1 MNEQVFQ
8 KAIGLLP
15 EIRADI
21 LRRVPVELQGFIGLE
36 MNRTNITV
44 KNNKPVISK
53 TKNTTNILNVRT
65 GNLFRSFT
73 KGDENNILEDT
84 STGIKFGSM
93 VKYAAIHEYGGT
105 FTHPGTD
112 NGFGKKIKIPAH
124 DIAMPKRSYLQP
136 AIKAF
141 EEQALEKLVIK
152 AMKPI
157 TNLFA

>member
-36 MNRTNITV
+36 MNRTKV
-44 KNNKPVISK
+44 GDKS
-53 TKNTTNILNVRT
+53 KNTTNILNVRK

-73 KGDENNILEDT
+73 KGNPLNILKDT
-84 STGIKFGSM
+84 GNGVEFGSK
-93 VKYAAIHEYGGT
+93 VPYAAIHEYGGT
-105 FTHPGTD
+105 IDHPGTS
-112 NGFGKKIKIPAH
+112 NGFGRGIPIPAH
-124 DIAMPKRSYLQP
+124 GIPMPKRSYLAP

-141 EEQALEKLVIK
+141 EEQALEQLVIK

>member
-1 MNEQVFQ
+1 MNEAVFQ

-21 LRRVPVELQGFIGLE
+21 LRRVPIELQGFIGLE
-36 MNRTNITV
+36 MNRTKV
-44 KNNKPVISK
+44 GDKS
-53 TKNTTNILNVRT
+53 KNTTNILNVRK

-73 KGDENNILEDT
+73 KGNPLNILKDT
-84 STGIKFGSM
+84 GNGVEFGS
-93 VKYAAIHEYGGT
+93 KIPYAAIHEYGGT
-105 FTHPGTD
+105 IDHPGTD
-112 NGFGKKIKIPAH
+112 NGFGRGIPIPAH
-124 DIAMPKRSYLQP
+124 GIPMPKRSYLAP

-141 EEQALEKLVIK
+141 EEQALEKLVIS

>member
-36 MNRTNITV
+36 MNRTKV
-44 KNNKPVISK
+44 GDKS
-53 TKNTTNILNVRT
+53 KNTTSILNVRK

-73 KGDENNILEDT
+73 KGNPLNILKDT
-84 STGIKFGSM
+84 GNGIEFGSK
-93 VKYAAIHEYGGT
+93 VPYAAIHEYGGT

-124 DIAMPKRSYLQP
+124 DIAMPKRSYLAP

-141 EEQALEKLVIK
+141 EEQALEKLVIN

>member
-1 MNEQVFQ
+1 MDFGVSMNEAVFQ

-36 MNRTNITV
+36 MNRTKV
-44 KNNKPVISK
+44 GDKS
-53 TKNTTNILNVRT
+53 KNTTNILNVRK

-73 KGDENNILEDT
+73 KGNPLNILKDT
-84 STGIKFGSM
+84 GNGVEFGS
-93 VKYAAIHEYGGT
+93 KIPYAAIHEYGGT
-105 FTHPGTD
+105 IDHPGTD
-112 NGFGKKIKIPAH
+112 NGFGRGIPIPAH
-124 DIAMPKRSYLQP
+124 GIPMPKRSYLAP

-141 EEQALEKLVIK
+141 EEQALEKLVIS

>member
-21 LRRVPVELQGFIGLE
+21 LRRVPIELQGFIGLE
-36 MNRTNITV
+36 MNRTKV
-44 KNNKPVISK
+44 GDKS
-53 TKNTTNILNVRT
+53 KNTTNILNVRK

-73 KGDENNILEDT
+73 KGNPLNILKDT
-84 STGIKFGSM
+84 GNGVEFGS
-93 VKYAAIHEYGGT
+93 KIPYAAIHEYGGT
-105 FTHPGTD
+105 IDHPGTS
-112 NGFGKKIKIPAH
+112 NGFGRGIPIPAH
-124 DIAMPKRSYLQP
+124 GIPMPKRSYLAP

-141 EEQALEKLVIK
+141 EEQALEQLVIK

>member
-36 MNRTNITV
+36 MNRTKV
-44 KNNKPVISK
+44 GDKS
-53 TKNTTNILNVRT
+53 KNTTNVLNVRK

-73 KGDENNILEDT
+73 KGNPLNILKDT
-84 STGIKFGSM
+84 GNGVEFGS
-93 VKYAAIHEYGGT
+93 KAPYAAIHEYGGT
-105 FTHPGTD
+105 IDHPGTS
-112 NGFGKKIKIPAH
+112 NGFGRGIPIPAH
-124 DIAMPKRSYLQP
+124 GIPMPKRSYLAP

-141 EEQALEKLVIK
+141 EEQALEKLVIN

>member
-1 MNEQVFQ
+1 MDFGIAMNEQVFQ

-36 MNRTNITV
+36 MNRTNITI

-65 GNLFRSFT
+65 GNLSRSFT
-73 KGDENNILEDT
+73 KGNENNILEDT

-93 VKYAAIHEYGGT
+93 VKYAAIHEYGN
-105 FTHPGTD
+105 PSR
-112 NGFGKKIKIPAH
+112 N
-124 DIAMPKRSYLQP
+124 MPKRSYLQP

-141 EEQALEKLVIK
+141 EEQALEQLVIK
-152 AMKPI
+152 AMQPI
-157 TNLFA
+157 KNLFT

>member
-36 MNRTNITV
+36 MNRT
-44 KNNKPVISK
+44 KKGDKS
-53 TKNTTNILNVRT
+53 KNTTSILNVRT

-73 KGDENNILEDT
+73 KGNPQNILKDT
-84 STGIKFGSM
+84 GKGVEFGSK
-93 VKYAAIHEYGGT
+93 VPYAAIHEYGGT
-105 FTHPGTD
+105 IDHPGTS
-112 NGFGKKIKIPAH
+112 NGFGRGIPIPAH
-124 DIAMPKRSYLQP
+124 GIPMPKRSYLAP

-141 EEQALEKLVIK
+141 EEQALEQLVIK

>member
-8 KAIGLLP
+8 KALGLLP

-36 MNRTNITV
+36 MNRTKV
-44 KNNKPVISK
+44 GDKS
-53 TKNTTNILNVRT
+53 KNTTSILNVRK

-73 KGDENNILEDT
+73 KGNPFNILKDT
-84 STGIKFGSM
+84 GKGIEFGS
-93 VKYAAIHEYGGT
+93 KIPYAAIHEYGGT
-105 FTHPGTD
+105 IDHPGTS
-112 NGFGKKIKIPAH
+112 NGFGRGIPIPAH
-124 DIAMPKRSYLQP
+124 GIPMPQRSYLAP

-141 EEQALEKLVIK
+141 EEQALEKLVIN

>member
-21 LRRVPVELQGFIGLE
+21 LRRVPVELQMFVGLE
-36 MNRTNITV
+36 MNRTKV
-44 KNNKPVISK
+44 GDKS
-53 TKNTTNILNVRT
+53 KNTTNILNVRK

-73 KGDENNILEDT
+73 KGNPLNILKDT
-84 STGIKFGSM
+84 GNGIEFGSK
-93 VKYAAIHEYGGT
+93 VPYAAIHEYGGT
-105 FTHPGTD
+105 IDHPGTD
-112 NGFGKKIKIPAH
+112 NGFGRGIPIPAH
-124 DIAMPKRSYLQP
+124 GIPMPKRSYLAP

-141 EEQALEKLVIK
+141 EEQALEKLVIN

>member
-1 MNEQVFQ
+1 MDFGVSMNEAVFQ

-36 MNRTNITV
+36 MNRT
-44 KNNKPVISK
+44 KEGDKS
-53 TKNTTNILNVRT
+53 KNTTNILNVRK

-73 KGDENNILEDT
+73 KGNPQNILKDT
-84 STGIKFGSM
+84 GNGIEFGSK
-93 VKYAAIHEYGGT
+93 VPYAAIHEYGGT
-105 FTHPGTD
+105 IDHPGTS
-112 NGFGKKIKIPAH
+112 NGFGRGIPIPAH
-124 DIAMPKRSYLQP
+124 GIPMPQRSYLQP

-152 AMKPI
+152 AMQPI

>member
-21 LRRVPVELQGFIGLE
+21 LRRVPVELQMFIGLE
-36 MNRTNITV
+36 MNRT
-44 KNNKPVISK
+44 KKGDKS
-53 TKNTTNILNVRT
+53 KNTTNILNVRK

-73 KGDENNILEDT
+73 KGNPQNILKDT
-84 STGIKFGSM
+84 GNGVEFGS
-93 VKYAAIHEYGGT
+93 KIPYAAIHEYGGT
-105 FTHPGTD
+105 IDHPGTS
-112 NGFGKKIKIPAH
+112 NGFGRGIPIPPH
-124 DIAMPKRSYLQP
+124 GIPMPKRSYLAP

-141 EEQALEKLVIK
+141 EEQALEQLVIK

-157 TNLFA
+157 TTLFA

>member
-21 LRRVPVELQGFIGLE
+21 LRRVPVELQMFVGLE
-36 MNRTNITV
+36 MNRTKV
-44 KNNKPVISK
+44 GDKS
-53 TKNTTNILNVRT
+53 KNTTSILNVRK

-73 KGDENNILEDT
+73 KGNPLNILKDT
-84 STGIKFGSM
+84 GNGIEFGSK
-93 VKYAAIHEYGGT
+93 VPYAAIHEYGGT
-105 FTHPGTD
+105 IDHPGTD
-112 NGFGKKIKIPAH
+112 NGFGRGIPIPAH
-124 DIAMPKRSYLQP
+124 GIPMPKRSYLAP

-141 EEQALEKLVIK
+141 EEQALEKLVIN